1 MMKGSN
7 ESKKRDR
14 LLILLILL
22 AAFIMYYY
30 SAALPQPS
38 NDDIYYMGTA
48 YYTSMGKTLE
58 FDAFPFSAAYGIVL
72 PLAFLYKL
80 FGFNMFIGI
89 YYNIVLSL
97 VAIALVYNIAQQY
110 SRHGGVIAAFIF
122 AFMPATIGVSNTI
135 TPDMFVLVMA
145 LLSLLAFHS
154 AKRHSNIA
162 LYYTLSGLF
171 AFVST
176 FGNAV
181 GYMFLLVLFVYAVLE
196 SLKQHSGKILG
207 FTFLGIMI
215 GFVLG
220 MAISWYMSNGLYIS
234 EGLVRY
240 PYLFSTYYLY
250 LFYLHTSGNPPS
262 PFNINPLTLIYG
274 VLLLPTKYISSNVVT
289 QSEWP
294 YAYGILLYLF
304 LFTIVYAARK
314 KLIGIYRYMLS
325 LASSIFIMQLI
336 VMLVVVS
343 GQGFFEYFRF
353 ELLITAPLSIFV
365 GSVLSDYAFARS
377 GRRKAAARP
386 RRSRWR
392 TRLTVVV
399 LILMLVAV
407 TDFYFGYMYSI
418 KNTYTTNML
427 YGTISELS
435 MNLTHI
441 VGPTST
447 IYTPY
452 DLPPFVSGRLD
463 IMFYSSMYGVN
474 PGRFALLG
482 NNCFSIPAGSYIIYP
497 GNTTVLDNFSKA
509 CNAQLLYNTT
519 ETNLVPYVYGVFEA
533 KA

>member
-1 MMKGSN
+1 MKDSK
-7 ESKKRDR
+7 ESKKRDH

-22 AAFIMYYY
+22 AAFILYYC

-48 YYTSMGKTLE
+48 YYASIGKVLE

-72 PLAFLYKL
+72 PLALLYKL
-80 FGFNMFIGI
+80 FGFNMFLGI
-89 YYNIVLSL
+89 YYNIALSL
-97 VAIALVYNIAQQY
+97 VAIALVYKIAQQY
-110 SRHGGVIAAFIF
+110 SKHGGVIAAFIF
-122 AFMPATIGVSNTI
+122 AFMPATIGASNII

-154 AKRHSNIA
+154 AKRHSNVA

-171 AFVST
+171 AFMST

-181 GYMFLLVLFVYAVLE
+181 GYMFLLVLFVYALLE

-207 FTFLGIMI
+207 FASLGIII

-220 MAISWYMSNGLYIS
+220 MAISWYMSNGLYLS
-234 EGLVRY
+234 KGLVKY

-262 PFNINPLTLIYG
+262 PFNISPITLIYG
-274 VLLLPTKYISSNVVT
+274 ILLLPTKYISSNIVT
-289 QSEWP
+289 QSKWP

-304 LFTIVYAARK
+304 LFTILYAAK
-314 KLIGIYRYMLS
+314 KKMIGKYRYMLS

-336 VMLVVVS
+336 VMLAVVS
-343 GQGFFEYFRF
+343 RQGFFEYFRF
-353 ELLITAPLSIFV
+353 ELLITAPLAIFV

-377 GRRKAAARP
+377 GRRRAATRARH
-386 RRSRWR
+386 SRWR

-399 LILMLVAV
+399 LILILVVVA
-407 TDFYFGYMYSI
+407 DFYFSYLYSI
-418 KNTYTTNML
+418 KNAYTTNML
-427 YGTISELS
+427 YGTISGLS

-441 VGPTST
+441 VGSNST

-463 IMFYSSMYGVN
+463 IMFYSSMYGLN
-474 PGRFALLG
+474 PDRFALLS
-482 NNCFSIPAGSYIIYP
+482 NDCFSVPAGSYIIYS
-497 GNTTVLDNFSKA
+497 GNATVLDTFSRA
-509 CNAQLLYNTT
+509 CNAQLLYNTK
-519 ETNLVPYVYGVFEA
+519 ETILMPYSYGVFETNT
-533 KA
+533 